1 MRVGGTHHWYY
12 ERRMEGGKWH
22 LINGNLLMLQIRE
35 ELGMPQKAQAL
46 LLEQNIIGIFAHQN
60 VRKLDANTYTT
71 SMDGLNY
78 KLAHKRVGIKRW
90 SLTQN
95 AQRDLLIK
103 ILEEYVAQLK
113 REMVE
118 EASENNILRNITTH

>member
-1 MRVGGTHHWYY
+1 
-12 ERRMEGGKWH
+12 
-22 LINGNLLMLQIRE
+22 MLQIRE

-46 LLEQNIIGIFAHQN
+46 LLEQNIIGMFAHQN

-95 AQRDLLIK
+95 AQRSANKNIRRVCCSAK
-103 ILEEYVAQLK
+103 K
-113 REMVE
+113 RDG
-118 EASENNILRNITTH
+118 